1 MDVFKKIIFKL
12 QKKVLAGATTLLVK
26 VKAHK
31 KLISFVDL
39 NHPRTT
45 VYVTVSF
52 KVTRL
57 AKDGKG
63 VAFLGRLQVKWCTV
77 IHEVTVSFT
86 TFSIFLSRRALK
98 T

>member
-1 MDVFKKIIFKL
+1 M
-12 QKKVLAGATTLLVK
+12 LVE

-63 VAFLGRLQVKWCTV
+63 VAFLGRLQVK
-77 IHEVTVSFT
+77 
-86 TFSIFLSRRALK
+86 
-98 T
+98 